1 MTEWRMFTPMVS
13 QHSFAKQCRRNC
25 QDLVSRTCEPDA
37 NSVPSDSHAACLVT
51 RRPRTRRSCM
61 LAHCPRRCL
70 WVCCGWSTR
79 RSQCSKEHPRC
90 SLQLV
95 WCIAW
100 SYSLFS
106 NFRASKADRNRA
118 STDLVTRGTGHIPG
132 ETCFLANPVHNEG
145 LRYFSAT
152 SQREGSAA
160 ALATPL

>member
-1 MTEWRMFTPMVS
+1 MFTPMVS

-51 RRPRTRRSCM
+51 RRPRTRRSC
-61 LAHCPRRCL
+61 R
-70 WVCCGWSTR
+70 R
-79 RSQCSKEHPRC
+79 RSRVSRASNGPPTPCSRSSKEHPRC

-145 LRYFSAT
+145 LRCFSAT

>member
-1 MTEWRMFTPMVS
+1 MTEWRMFTPLVS
-13 QHSFAKQCRRNC
+13 QHSFAKQCRHYC

-51 RRPRTRRSCM
+51 RRPRTRRSCRR
-61 LAHCPRRCL
+61 ARCPLRHF
-70 WVCCGWSTR
+70 WVCWGWWTR
-79 RSQCSKEHPRC
+79 CSRSSKEHPRC

-106 NFRASKADRNRA
+106 NFRASKANVNRA
-118 STDLVTRGTGHIPG
+118 GTDLVTRGAGHIPG
-132 ETCFLANPVHNEG
+132 ETCFLANPVHNG
-145 LRYFSAT
+145 GRRYFSAT
-152 SQREGSAA
+152 SQREWSVT